1 MRRIVRFFSLLVII
15 AAVSGWIWLTYDLPS
30 PYHAFEDGRLMG
42 PTTRIYDRNGIL
54 LYEILPDALEA
65 GKRAPVP
72 LAQIPLALQQAT
84 IATEDAAFYEHPGVD
99 WRGILR
105 AMRRNWEEGQL
116 AAGGSTI
123 TQQVARLLL
132 EPDERQERSLRR
144 KLREAILALQLE
156 QAYTKDEILELYL
169 NHAYY
174 GNLSY
179 GVEAAAQS
187 YFGKHVWELS
197 TAESA
202 IVAGLPQAPALYNPL
217 LDIESARARQADV
230 LRLMMENDYVNA
242 EEVAT
247 LHHEPLRFAGDPF
260 PIEAPHFVMWVIQEL
275 ERRFGSQLT
284 DGTGL
289 SVTTTLDIN
298 LQDIAQT
305 SVSYHL
311 DELQGRQDGTPDRH
325 VNSAALVAIEPHT
338 GDVLAMVG
346 SPDYFDESIAG
357 AVNIALQPRQPGSAL
372 KPITYAV
379 AFDPTRTD
387 QRPYTPATVLS
398 DVPTTF
404 VTSDGKFYA
413 PENYDR
419 SYRGPISLRDALA
432 TSNNIVAVKV
442 LEKVGVA
449 PMIELARA
457 MGIRSLDDPQR
468 YDLTVTLGGGEVTLL
483 ELTNAYATLA
493 ANGRHTP
500 PRSILKVETNAGA
513 LLWEA
518 PTPAPK
524 PVLDE
529 RVASL
534 VTDILADPI
543 ARAPTFGEWNALRL
557 PFPAAA
563 KTGTTTD
570 WRDNWTMGYTPDL
583 TVGVWVGN
591 ADNSPMNQVSGVAGA
606 GPIWNEFMRRALRHT
621 PRPDFATPEGMVRTE
636 ICTASGLLPTSLC
649 PSRKVEQFLEE
660 SVPTTEDHSYQLVRV
675 DRDSGLLAGAA
686 CEGATEEKL
695 FRIPPP
701 EAMAWAREQQ
711 WEFPPTRQCTGD
723 VAIALATN
731 GIQVAISNPVP
742 GTRYRLDPAVPLAN
756 QRVPIDVVSPSPLP
770 IADGVIVVD
779 GQPVARFAT
788 LPSRQWYTLAPGSH
802 AVQAIIELSTGE
814 RIESPIVSFVVE

>member
-1 MRRIVRFFSLLVII
+1 
-15 AAVSGWIWLTYDLPS
+15 
-30 PYHAFEDGRLMG
+30 MG

-54 LYEILPDALEA
+54 LYEILPTATEA

-84 IATEDAAFYEHPGVD
+84 LATEDAAFYEHPGVD

-105 AMRRNWEEGQL
+105 AVRRNWEEGQL

-132 EPDERQERSLRR
+132 DPEERQERSLRR

-202 IVAGLPQAPALYNPL
+202 MLAGLPQAPALYNPL
-217 LDIESARARQADV
+217 LDLESAQARQADV
-230 LRLMMENDYVNA
+230 LRLMMENHYVNSM
-242 EEVAT
+242 EIET
-247 LHHEPLRFAGDPF
+247 LQNEPLRFASDPF

-275 ERRFGSQLT
+275 EQRFGAQLT

-289 SVTTTLDIN
+289 NVTTTLDIN
-298 LQDIAQT
+298 LQDIAQS
-305 SVSYHL
+305 SVTYHIA
-311 DELQGRQDGTPDRH
+311 ELQGRLDGTPDRH
-325 VNSAALVAIEPHT
+325 VNSAALVAMDPLT
-338 GDVLAMVG
+338 GDVLALVG
-346 SPDYFDESIAG
+346 SPDYFDAAIAG

-372 KPITYAV
+372 KPITYAA
-379 AFDPTRTD
+379 AFDPARTND
-387 QRPYTPATVLS
+387 TPYSPATVLS

-404 VTSDGKFYA
+404 TTSDGKFYA

-442 LEKVGVA
+442 LEKVGVRR
-449 PMIELARA
+449 MIELARA

-483 ELTNAYATLA
+483 ELTNAYATFA
-493 ANGRHTP
+493 AEGRQTP
-500 PRSILKVETNAGA
+500 PRGILKVENSTGDV
-513 LLWEA
+513 LWEA
-518 PTPAPK
+518 ATPSPK
-524 PVLDE
+524 LVLDP
-529 RVASL
+529 RIAAL
-534 VTDILADPI
+534 ITDILADPL

-570 WRDNWTMGYTPDL
+570 WRDNWTLGYTPDL

-591 ADNSPMNQVSGVAGA
+591 ADNSPMNQVSGVDGA
-606 GPIWNEFMRRALRHT
+606 GPIWNDFMRRALRHST
-621 PRPDFATPEGMVRTE
+621 RPEFVKPEGVVRAE
-636 ICTASGLLPTSLC
+636 ICTASGLRPSALC
-649 PSRKVEQFLEE
+649 PSRKVEWFLEE
-660 SVPTTEDHSYQLVRV
+660 SLPTAQDNSYQLVRV
-675 DRDSGLLAGAA
+675 DSESGLLAGSA
-686 CEGATEEKL
+686 CDANSSEKL

-711 WEFPPTRQCTGD
+711 WEFPPTRQCTGEMA
-723 VAIALATN
+723 VAVAQSGA
-731 GIQVAISNPVP
+731 QVSIINPVP
-742 GTRYRLDPAVPLAN
+742 GTRYRLDPAIPLGN
-756 QRVPIDVVSPSPLP
+756 QRIPIEVVAPAPFP
-770 IADGVIVVD
+770 ISDGILLVD
-779 GQPVARFAT
+779 GQPIARFVE
-788 LPSRQWYTLAPGSH
+788 LPTRQWWSLAPGTH
-802 AVQAIIELSTGE
+802 AVQAILELPTGE
-814 RIESPIVSFVVE
+814 RVESQTVSFVVE

>member
-15 AAVSGWIWLTYDLPS
+15 VAVSGWIWLTYDLPS
-30 PYHAFEDGRLMG
+30 PQNAFEEGRLLG

-54 LYEILPDALEA
+54 LYEILPTALEA

-84 IATEDAAFYEHPGVD
+84 LATEDAAFYEHPGID

-105 AMRRNWEEGQL
+105 ALRRNLVEGQI

-132 EPDERQERSLRR
+132 DPEERQEQSLRR

-187 YFGKHVWELS
+187 YFGKHVQELS

-202 IVAGLPQAPALYNPL
+202 MLAGLPQAPALYNPL
-217 LDIESARARQADV
+217 LDLESARARQADV
-230 LRLMMENDYVNA
+230 LRLMMENDYVNPSGMEA
-242 EEVAT
+242 
-247 LHHEPLRFAGDPF
+247 LQNEPLRFASDPF
-260 PIEAPHFVMWVIQEL
+260 PIEAPHFVMWVIQDL
-275 ERRFGSQLT
+275 EQRFGAQLT

-289 SVTTTLDIN
+289 NVTTTLDIN
-298 LQDIAQT
+298 LQDIAQS
-305 SVSYHL
+305 SVTYHL
-311 DELQGRQDGTPDRH
+311 ARLQGREDGTPDRH
-325 VNSAALVAIEPHT
+325 VSSAAVVALDPLS

-346 SPDYFDESIAG
+346 SPDYFDASIAG

-372 KPITYAV
+372 KPITYAA
-379 AFDPTRTD
+379 AFDPTRTNNA
-387 QRPYTPATVLS
+387 PYSPATVLS

-404 VTSDGKFYA
+404 TTGDNKFYA

-442 LEKVGVA
+442 LEKVGVGR
-449 PMIELARA
+449 MIELARA

-483 ELTNAYATLA
+483 ELTNAYAAFA
-493 ANGRHTP
+493 AGGRQTP
-500 PRSILKVETNAGA
+500 PRGILKVENSHGEV
-513 LLWEA
+513 LWEA
-518 PTPAPK
+518 ATPSPK
-524 PVLDE
+524 PVLDA
-529 RVASL
+529 RIAAL
-534 VTDILADPI
+534 ITDVLADPL

-570 WRDNWTMGYTPDL
+570 WRDNWTLGYTPDL

-591 ADNSPMNQVSGVAGA
+591 ADNTPMNQVSGIDGA
-606 GPIWNEFMRRALRHT
+606 GPIWNDFMRRALRHSN
-621 PRPDFATPEGMVRTE
+621 RPDFVQPDGVVRAE
-636 ICTASGLLPTSLC
+636 ICAASGLLPSALC
-649 PSRKVEQFLEE
+649 PSRKVEWFLEE
-660 SVPTTEDHSYQLVRV
+660 SVPTAQDNSYQLVRV
-675 DRDSGLLAGAA
+675 DSESGLLAGAA
-686 CEGATEEKL
+686 CLEHSTEIL

-701 EAMAWAREQQ
+701 EAMAWAREHQ
-711 WEFPPTRQCTGD
+711 WDFPPTRQCTGD
-723 VAIALATN
+723 VAMAGTQSEL
-731 GIQVAISNPVP
+731 QVSIIHPVP
-742 GTRYRLDPAVPLAN
+742 DSRYRLDPAIPRAN
-756 QRVPIDVVSPSPLP
+756 QRIPIEVVTPFPFP
-770 IADGVIVVD
+770 IGEGILLID
-779 GQPVARFAT
+779 GQPVARFAEIPT
-788 LPSRQWYTLAPGSH
+788 RQWWSLTPGAH
-802 AVQAIIELSTGE
+802 AVQAVLELPTGE
-814 RIESPIVSFVVE
+814 YVESQAVRFIVE